1 MKASIQATRHSFFQ
15 NHAPLSEEPQALT
28 LEQQLPQLRQR
39 LMRQARVAVS
49 EAALAEDL
57 VQETLLVVF
66 QQESTHR
73 GQASLATWATAIL
86 KNKVADWYRSPQR
99 KYFVEPAKEQADD
112 ELGEALEALYQ
123 ADGHYVEKVPH
134 WQQPDNSLEQ
144 RQMRAVLQHC
154 VDCLPRQ
161 TARVFMM
168 REWLG
173 FETAEICTRLCI
185 NAENCRTILHRAR
198 MGLRECMQLNWL
210 SPQVNSQGA
219 V

>member
-1 MKASIQATRHSFFQ
+1 M
-15 NHAPLSEEPQALT
+15 
-28 LEQQLPQLRQR
+28 PQLRQC
-39 LMRQARVAVS
+39 LMRQARVAV
-49 EAALAEDL
+49 AQPALAEDL
-57 VQETLLVVF
+57 VQVTLLVVF
-66 QQESTHR
+66 EQATSYR
-73 GQASLATWATAIL
+73 GQASLTTWASTIL

-99 KYFVEPAKEQADD
+99 KYFVEQANEQPNEQADH
-112 ELGEALEALYQ
+112 ELGEAVEALYQ

-198 MGLRECMQLNWL
+198 MALRECMQLNWL